1 MLLVMTFA
9 ITSQFAMANAGYG
22 FKQYLTVDDTYT
34 LSSTGPIKHFI
45 GYLVFNVFSNTS
57 SSFHV
62 SVKWT
67 VGRTDTIDL
76 IIHSIGCVDSMVRQH
91 SNLFK
96 PPRFIIVQSA
106 ANYYKVQIGSMRL
119 IPCAAFRAET
129 LVVRPTYFRSSA
141 YNIVRSCYSWAI
153 IHCFWTTALIMPMVL
168 YVNCLTKISCCDLN
182 GYWRNPFNA

>member
-22 FKQYLTVDDTYT
+22 FKQYLPVDDTYT

-62 SVKWT
+62 SIKWT

-76 IIHSIGCVDSMVRQH
+76 IIHSIGCIDSTTGDTAQTVIDI
-91 SNLFK
+91 SGEK
-96 PPRFIIVQSA
+96 GGASEEAPPKQE
-106 ANYYKVQIGSMRL
+106 K
-119 IPCAAFRAET
+119 
-129 LVVRPTYFRSSA
+129 
-141 YNIVRSCYSWAI
+141 
-153 IHCFWTTALIMPMVL
+153 
-168 YVNCLTKISCCDLN
+168 
-182 GYWRNPFNA
+182 